1 MAKKNVVNPIHGQNE
16 DIDHPFHVKLYS
28 LLLFLSVIPD
38 KKRDTFP
45 RYKMDYIMNT
55 NASVLFAR
63 NMENILRI
71 SNLKIRRYSIT
82 FLETLAMLPIKI
94 IANE

>member
-1 MAKKNVVNPIHGQNE
+1 
-16 DIDHPFHVKLYS
+16 
-28 LLLFLSVIPD
+28 
-38 KKRDTFP
+38 
-45 RYKMDYIMNT
+45 MNT
-55 NASVLFAR
+55 NASVLFVG

-94 IANE
+94 ITNE